1 MPLRAPGFPAVT
13 AQRRVL
19 IVDDHPIVRQGLR
32 RMIEPE
38 PDLVVCG
45 EVQTEREARTAIRAL
60 SPDVVI
66 VDISLAQG
74 DGLELVRDV
83 HAQQPEL
90 PMLVLSMHD
99 ELIYA
104 ERLLAA
110 GASGYIMKQ
119 AASDQL
125 LVALRKVLEGGT
137 YLSESLASNLGRADG
152 SSSGGLGADPIERLS
167 NRELQVLS
175 LIGRGLSSR
184 EAAEALGLSVKTV
197 ETHRQSLKRKLNL
210 ATNAQLL
217 QYAINWYASRSK
229 PPSDSGPPSDPPG

>member
-1 MPLRAPGFPAVT
+1 VSNFSAASS
-13 AQRRVL
+13 QRRVL

-32 RMIEPE
+32 RMIELE

-45 EVQTEREARTAIRAL
+45 DVQSEREARAAIRAL
-60 SPDVVI
+60 APDVVI

-83 HAQQPEL
+83 HAQRPEL

-125 LVALRKVLEGGT
+125 LIALRKVLVGET
-137 YLSESLASNLGRADG
+137 YLSESLAGNLGRG
-152 SSSGGLGADPIERLS
+152 GGGSGGGGA
-167 NRELQVLS
+167 
-175 LIGRGLSSR
+175 G
-184 EAAEALGLSVKTV
+184 
-197 ETHRQSLKRKLNL
+197 
-210 ATNAQLL
+210 
-217 QYAINWYASRSK
+217 
-229 PPSDSGPPSDPPG
+229 SDPG

>member
-1 MPLRAPGFPAVT
+1 MSLAPRA
-13 AQRRVL
+13 RKVL

-32 RMIEPE
+32 LMIDLE

-45 EVQTEREARTAIRAL
+45 EAQSEREARTAIREL
-60 SPDVVI
+60 LPDVVV

-74 DGLELVRDV
+74 DGLELVRDA
-83 HAQQPEL
+83 HAQHPEL

-104 ERLLAA
+104 ERMLAA
-110 GASGYIMKQ
+110 GASGYIMKH

-125 LVALRKVLEGGT
+125 LVALRKVLAGGI
-137 YLSESLASNLGRADG
+137 YLSEELEKSHARLRNGGDGEGAAS
-152 SSSGGLGADPIERLS
+152 GASDPIERLS

-175 LIGRGLSSR
+175 LIGRGMSSR
-184 EAAEALGLSVKTV
+184 EAAEGLGLSVKTV
-197 ETHRQSLKRKLNL
+197 ESHRQGLKRKLNL

-217 QYAINWYASRSK
+217 QYAINWYASRSTT
-229 PPSDSGPPSDPPG
+229 PG

>member
-1 MPLRAPGFPAVT
+1 M
-13 AQRRVL
+13 QRRVL

-32 RMIEPE
+32 RMIEAE
-38 PDLVVCG
+38 ADLVVCG
-45 EVQTEREARTAIRAL
+45 EVQTEREARAAIRAL
-60 SPDVVI
+60 APDVVI

-99 ELIYA
+99 ELIFG

-119 AASDQL
+119 AASEQL
-125 LVALRKVLEGGT
+125 LVALRQVLAGGI
-137 YLSESLASNLGRADG
+137 YVSESLADSLSRGRLDAG
-152 SSSGGLGADPIERLS
+152 AGLGSDPIERLS

-184 EAAEALGLSVKTV
+184 EAADGLGLSVKTV

-210 ATNAQLL
+210 ATNALLL
-217 QYAINWYASRSK
+217 QYAINWYGNRSTPPAAAS
-229 PPSDSGPPSDPPG
+229 

>member
-1 MPLRAPGFPAVT
+1 
-13 AQRRVL
+13 
-19 IVDDHPIVRQGLR
+19 
-32 RMIEPE
+32 MIETE
-38 PDLVVCG
+38 SDLVVCG
-45 EVQTEREARTAIRAL
+45 EVQTEREARAAIRAL
-60 SPDVVI
+60 VPDVVI

-83 HAQQPEL
+83 HAQRPDL

-99 ELIYA
+99 ELIYGQ
-104 ERLLAA
+104 RLLAA

-119 AASDQL
+119 AASEQL
-125 LVALRKVLEGGT
+125 LVALRRVLSGGI
-137 YLSESLASNLGRADG
+137 YISESLACSLGTGRVG
-152 SSSGGLGADPIERLS
+152 SSDGDPIEKLS

-184 EAAEALGLSVKTV
+184 EAADGLGLSVKTV

-217 QYAINWYASRSK
+217 QYAINWYGTQST
-229 PPSDSGPPSDPPG
+229 PPPAA

>member
-1 MPLRAPGFPAVT
+1 MKMSLLAPGISSARSR
-13 AQRRVL
+13 RRVL

-32 RMIEPE
+32 RMIETE
-38 PDLVVCG
+38 ADLVVCG

-60 SPDVVI
+60 MPDVVI

-119 AASDQL
+119 AASGQL
-125 LVALRKVLEGGT
+125 LVALRRVLSGSV
-137 YLSESLASNLGRADG
+137 YISESLAACLGKVRVNGGNGIDG
-152 SSSGGLGADPIERLS
+152 DPIERLS
-167 NRELQVLS
+167 DRELQVLS

-184 EAAEALGLSVKTV
+184 EAADGLGLSVKTV

-210 ATNAQLL
+210 STNAQLL
-217 QYAINWYASRSK
+217 QFAINWYGTRST
-229 PPSDSGPPSDPPG
+229 PPAAAT